1 LDHATCRELL
11 GISADLFVICAGSA
25 ELGNTG
31 KGMDLLV
38 AALAALPEKL
48 RNRTAL
54 LTYGSGVLPGNLD
67 GIKTYYT
74 GYLTSERLLSI
85 VYSAADVFC
94 TPSQMETFGMT
105 AAEAAAC
112 GLPVIAFAT
121 GGLPEIVESGVSGWL
136 VPTGSVEGLS
146 HALCVAALDSAVRT
160 RCGAEGRRR
169 AERLF
174 DIRTTASSYQALY
187 QSLK

>member
-1 LDHATCRELL
+1 LL
-11 GISADLFVICAGSA
+11 GIPSDLFVVCAGSA

-31 KGMDLLV
+31 KGMHLLLE
-38 AALAALPEKL
+38 ALAALPESL

-54 LTYGSGVLPGNLD
+54 LTYGSGVLPGELGD
-67 GIKTYYT
+67 IKTYHT

-112 GLPVIAFAT
+112 GLPVVAFAT
-121 GGLPEIVESGVSGWL
+121 GGLPEIVESGVNGWL
-136 VPTGSVEGLS
+136 VPTASVDGLS
-146 HALCVAALDSAVRT
+146 RALRAAALDPALRT
-160 RCGAEGRRR
+160 RCGAEGRKR

-174 DIRTTASSYQALY
+174 DIRLTASRYQTLY
-187 QSLK
+187 QSLS

>member
-1 LDHATCRELL
+1 MLP
-11 GISADLFVICAGSA
+11 G
-25 ELGNTG
+25 ELG
-31 KGMDLLV
+31 
-38 AALAALPEKL
+38 
-48 RNRTAL
+48 
-54 LTYGSGVLPGNLD
+54 
-67 GIKTYYT
+67 GIKTYHT

-112 GLPVIAFAT
+112 GLPVVAFAT
-121 GGLPEIVESGVSGWL
+121 GGLPEIVESGVNGWL
-136 VPTGSVEGLS
+136 VPTASVEGLS
-146 HALCVAALDSAVRT
+146 HALRVAALDPAVRT
-160 RCGAEGRRR
+160 RFGAEGRRR

-174 DIRTTASSYQALY
+174 DIRLTASRYQALY